1 MTALAPGH
9 VARERQRMMTMHLF
23 TTRPPRRAL
32 VHAALAVGVLLGGS
46 LAATTAQAALTCRA
60 DPIVTLSN
68 GITVDLHISATDTL
82 SDVRHISYVLHG
94 PPLPAAP
101 GAPAGFLGSGRGWYT
116 ATYPDGTGAISSF
129 QYVADDNVGNYDAY
143 ITVTT
148 GASSV
153 AMTGYMDW
161 VVGTGT
167 PTPTAPAQG
176 HSGQALHIH
185 MHVA

>member
-1 MTALAPGH
+1 M
-9 VARERQRMMTMHLF
+9 RLF
-23 TTRPPRRAL
+23 TSPQHRRAL
-32 VHAALAVGVLLGGS
+32 LGAALAAGFLVAS
-46 LAATTAQAALTCRA
+46 SHAATSSAAVACRA

-68 GITVDLHISATDTL
+68 GITVDLHVTANDTL
-82 SDVRHISYVLHG
+82 SDLKHVSYVLHG

-101 GAPAGFLGSGRGWYT
+101 GAPAGFLSSGSGWYT

-148 GASSV
+148 GLLNV
-153 AMTGYMDW
+153 AVTGYMDW

-176 HSGQALHIH
+176 HSGQQLHIH

>member
-1 MTALAPGH
+1 MP
-9 VARERQRMMTMHLF
+9 VF
-23 TTRPPRRAL
+23 TRRHPRRAL
-32 VHAALAVGVLLGGS
+32 LGLALTAGLLAGSSHALTTAHAALA
-46 LAATTAQAALTCRA
+46 CRA
-60 DPIVTLSN
+60 DPVVTLSN
-68 GITVDLHISATDTL
+68 GITVDLHVSATDTL
-82 SDVRHISYVLHG
+82 SDLRHISYVLHG

-101 GAPAGFLGSGRGWYT
+101 GAPAGFLLSGSGWYT

-129 QYVADDNVGNYDAY
+129 QYVPDDNVGNYDAY

-148 GASSV
+148 GTANV

-161 VVGTGT
+161 VVGTGK